1 MGGCGEHII
10 NNFKTDKIMAI
21 TKKAIGLTEKGIE
34 IGFYKEDGT
43 APAEADYV
51 SLGKVYKDTAVLET
65 AEGEVV
71 ECICE
76 EMDDPEDEH
85 TLPGKTTLKY
95 STSDLDPT
103 TCKTAFGGT
112 LAAGKWTAPA
122 KIISKT
128 VALRF
133 ETLSG
138 LKVAMTKM
146 KLSTRI
152 NWAIKKNGYGLL
164 EHSLTKIG
172 GDLSITQP
180 TDEPAE

>member
-1 MGGCGEHII
+1 
-10 NNFKTDKIMAI
+10 MA
-21 TKKAIGLTEKGIE
+21 KKAIGLTEKGIE

-43 APAEADYV
+43 APAEGDYV
-51 SLGKVYKDTAVLET
+51 SLGKAYKDTAILET

-71 ECICE
+71 ECVCE

-85 TLPGKTTLKY
+85 ILAGKTILKY
-95 STSDLDPT
+95 STSDLNPS
-103 TCKTAFGGT
+103 TCKTVFGGT
-112 LAAGKWTAPA
+112 LAAGKWTAPK
-122 KIISKT
+122 KIASRT

-133 ETLSG
+133 ETITG
-138 LKVAMTKM
+138 LKVELSKM

-172 GDLSITQP
+172 GDLSIE
-180 TDEPAE
+180 DEDDSAD